1 MTRITR
7 WLTLIPL
14 ALLALAAACSS
25 GNNNSSGNSNSRA
38 SGSAVSTG
46 ATLSDCT
53 YRDKVLA
60 AFDSIQSALSGP
72 QAFVTAGP
80 TGVDAATKANVSKV
94 LDSIITGLN
103 QSVASLQKVT
113 PPSDFKAFN
122 ASVITAFQNTTKQV
136 TDAKTALAAGDISKA
151 DALFSGSGTFGDE
164 FSNIDKQYPALS
176 ARLDACPSPTP

>member
-1 MTRITR
+1 
-7 WLTLIPL
+7 LIP
-14 ALLALAAACSS
+14 
-25 GNNNSSGNSNSRA
+25 SNPRCPDRRRLSRPARRA
-38 SGSAVSTG
+38 STPPPRRTSP
-46 ATLSDCT
+46 
-53 YRDKVLA
+53 R
-60 AFDSIQSALSGP
+60 
-72 QAFVTAGP
+72 
-80 TGVDAATKANVSKV
+80 V
-94 LDSIITGLN
+94 LDSIVTGLN

-122 ASVITAFQNTTKQV
+122 ASIITAFQNTTKQV